1 MSILSSDAKDTSRI
15 SISAHYTGY
24 VWYRHGLSAPDFV
37 TLAGRVA
44 NAALT
49 PINAF
54 LRKVAGASIDTFLLQ
69 RHNVIDHLV
78 SQLVEE
84 QGVEQIVE
92 IAAGLSPRGY
102 RLRQKYPQLTY
113 IEADL
118 PGMAARKGSLLQKIG
133 VGAQHQVRACNILEE
148 SGAESIAALLATLD
162 PNKKTAIVT
171 EGLVNYFELPV
182 IRRVWARMA
191 DGLKAFPAGY
201 YVTDLYPDFADHPSY
216 KYVKFAQRLV
226 GFFTR
231 GDWPLHYPSD
241 EAIRAGFGE
250 DGFAEVEVHD
260 PASFYEQLNLP
271 RAKTAT
277 LVRLI
282 RCAV

>member
-1 MSILSSDAKDTSRI
+1 MSIQSSDANDTSRI

-37 TLAGRVA
+37 TVAGRVA

-84 QGVEQIVE
+84 QGVEQVVE

-118 PGMAARKGSLLQKIG
+118 PGMAARKGNLLNKIG
-133 VGAQHQVRACNILEE
+133 VGEQHQVRACNILEE
-148 SGAESIAALLATLD
+148 SGDESIAALLATLD

-182 IRRVWARMA
+182 IRQVWARMA
-191 DGLKAFPAGY
+191 EGLKGFPAGY

-216 KYVKFAQRLV
+216 KYVKFAQKLV

-241 EAIRAGFGE
+241 EAIRNGFSE
-250 DGFAEVEVHD
+250 DGFSEVEVHD

-277 LVRLI
+277 LVRLV
-282 RCAV
+282 RCSV